1 MSKCLQREMGARGW
15 DQLQQQ
21 GSSGGSIFL
30 SMKDLLRLAPAQHQP
45 AGVFRHVPEGLHL
58 AAEHR
63 LSKTSCLCYFQAL
76 RPLGK

>member
-1 MSKCLQREMGARGW
+1 MSKCLQREMGAQGW

-21 GSSGGSIFL
+21 GSS
-30 SMKDLLRLAPAQHQP
+30 
-45 AGVFRHVPEGLHL
+45 GVFRHVPEGLHL